1 MQDPRLADHAFGLE
15 LQLTELVEQRQR
27 ALVQNRKADA
37 NRLQALIEALQ
48 AELVQTAEQFA
59 DPSGSAEVH
68 GATPVEP
75 LKLSSRL

>member
-1 MQDPRLADHAFGLE
+1 VQDPRLADHAFGLE

-48 AELVQTAEQFA
+48 AELVQTAERYA
-59 DPSGSAEVH
+59 DPSGAAEVH
-68 GATPVEP
+68 GATPAE
-75 LKLSSRL
+75 LANLSSRP

>member
-1 MQDPRLADHAFGLE
+1 VQDPRLADHAFGLE

-48 AELVQTAEQFA
+48 AELVQTAERYA
-59 DPSGSAEVH
+59 DPSGPPEVH
-68 GATPVEP
+68 GATPAD
-75 LKLSSRL
+75 LANLSSRS